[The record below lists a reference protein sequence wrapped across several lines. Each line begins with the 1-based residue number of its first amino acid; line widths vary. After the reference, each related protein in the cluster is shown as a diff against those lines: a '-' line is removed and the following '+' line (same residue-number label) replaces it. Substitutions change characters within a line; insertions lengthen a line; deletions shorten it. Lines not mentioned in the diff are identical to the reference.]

1 MDVGIRSVPG
11 MEAILR
17 RRDLPRFCRGKELL
31 DEKTIREVIFETRSA
46 TRASAL
52 ILNTLEDLEGPVLSH
67 IRSHCPTIYTLGPLH
82 SLLRSKLPTAATS
95 SLREEDRS
103 CVAWLDAQP
112 AKSVVYASFGSYTLV
127 TQSQLMEF
135 WHGLVGSG
143 YRFLWARRPDM
154 VAAEEDD
161 QREVPAELVAATRER
176 GCIVEWAPQ
185 EEVLNHPAVA
195 GFLTHSGWNS
205 TLESIVAGVPML
217 CWPFFADQQV
227 NSRFVGEVWGVGLDM
242 KDQCDR
248 KTVERMVVA
257 LMEGEELQETAR
269 RYAGVAA
276 MAAGIGGSSSSNLDK
291 LVDDIKSMRLQPPAK
306 QKIAPL

>member
-1 MDVGIRSVPG
+1 MRIRSVPG

-17 RRDLPRFCRGKELL
+17 RRDLPSFCRGEELL
-31 DEKTIREVIFETRSA
+31 DEKTIGEVIVETRSA

-52 ILNTLEDLEGPVLSH
+52 ILNTFEDLEGPVLSH
-67 IRSHCPTIYTLGPLH
+67 IRCHCPTIYTLGPLH
-82 SLLRSKLPTAATS
+82 SLLRSKLPAAAAAS

-103 CVAWLDAQP
+103 CIAWLDAKP
-112 AKSVVYASFGSYTLV
+112 AKSVVYVSFGSYAIV
-127 TQSQLMEF
+127 TQSQLKEF

-154 VAAEEDD
+154 VVAGEDEMD
-161 QREVPAELVAATRER
+161 VPAELLAATRER
-176 GCIVEWAPQ
+176 GCVVEWAPQ

-227 NSRFVGEVWGVGLDM
+227 NSRFVGEVWGLGLDM
-242 KDQCDR
+242 KDLCDR
-248 KTVERMVVA
+248 KAVERMVVE
-257 LMEGEELQETAR
+257 LMEGEALQESAR
-269 RYAGVAA
+269 RYAGLAA
-276 MAAGIGGSSSSNLDK
+276 MATGTGGSSSSNLDK
-291 LVDDIKSMRLQPPAK
+291 LLDDIISVRHQPLTK
-306 QKIAPL
+306 QKIARPY